1 MTDHQW
7 YPGDV
12 GEQQWAP
19 RPVALAPWWKRLVA
33 LVVDNALLYAVTTL
47 VALQASSS
55 AAVTDLRIVAELAL
69 TFLYFGYLNGVYGQT
84 VGKRLL
90 RIRVVDEDTGLPLGF
105 RRGLARYGVVA
116 LLSLAFVIPVLID
129 GLWPLRDARRQ
140 SWHDKAVRSLVIDA
154 G

>member
-7 YPGDV
+7 YEGDV
-12 GEQQWAP
+12 SQWAP
-19 RPVALAPWWKRLVA
+19 PSVSLADWWKRLVA
-33 LVVDNALLYAVTTL
+33 LVIDNALIYVVTTL
-47 VALQASSS
+47 VALQATSSS
-55 AAVTDLRIVAELAL
+55 LATDLRIVAELVL

-90 RIRVVDEDTGLPLGF
+90 HIRVVDADTGTPLGL

-129 GLWPLRDARRQ
+129 GLWPLRDPRRQ
-140 SWHDKAVRSLVIDA
+140 SWHDKVARTLVVNA
-154 G
+154 